1 MSTALFESHVLIT
14 YNLFIFPITFRIHDL
29 IYFRDLM
36 AADVWYLIANLCSY
50 QLEQEILDFSQGL
63 KAIGI
68 APDEKASSF
77 S

>member
-1 MSTALFESHVLIT
+1 MAELCFPRRSPSPLLSPPRRPAALL
-14 YNLFIFPITFRIHDL
+14 PR
-29 IYFRDLM
+29 R
-36 AADVWYLIANLCSY
+36 AAACPDVWYLIANLCSY

-63 KAIGI
+63 KTIGI